1 MKEAVLSTNKWREL
15 YVQCIRMMRTMYQ
28 QCRLV
33 HGDLSEYN
41 ILYALPLC
49 CGHPPHTL
57 GTHCACRACRVVRLC
72 ACCACSPLQRYYK
85 GELYFIDV
93 SQSVEH
99 DHPHALDF
107 LRLVRPN
114 YRISNR
120 TTHATRHARNA
131 HRLLNG
137 TWRVGAHA

>member
-41 ILYALPLC
+41 ILYVLHARTHAPLSSV
-49 CGHPPHTL
+49 HSVRHSQ
-57 GTHCACRACRVVRLC
+57 RVPRDD
-72 ACCACSPLQRYYK
+72 RYYK
-85 GELYFIDV
+85 SELYFIDV

-107 LRLVRPN
+107 LRLVCDGQTEIVRC
-114 YRISNR
+114 RSLGR
-120 TTHATRHARNA
+120 DC
-131 HRLLNG
+131 
-137 TWRVGAHA
+137 